1 MDWFQKLK
9 LRVSGDSW
17 PVGALSQG
25 SGFAS
30 GQRGPEQVMVMM
42 VVMMVVTLMIKVD
55 TSSRYHGAGYFLY
68 PCTSGYTQV
77 GAWLGL
83 LMKMKNV

>member
-1 MDWFQKLK
+1 M
-9 LRVSGDSW
+9 
-17 PVGALSQG
+17 
-25 SGFAS
+25 
-30 GQRGPEQVMVMM
+30 VMV
-42 VVMMVVTLMIKVD
+42 VVMPTMMMLIKVDTMILIITLTTMMLTIKVD